1 MVEMLIHVPETL
13 AEELEAAQD
22 RLPEILEYGLE
33 AVSPVPATIYQY
45 ILEFLGS
52 QPTPEQLLDFGPT
65 PEMQA
70 RASFLL
76 EKNREGALTELENR
90 ELDEYVKINHLVI
103 MLKGGA
109 LSFLTGQD
117 NVN

>member
-1 MVEMLIHVPETL
+1 MVEMLIQVPETL

-22 RLPEILEYGLE
+22 RLPEILEHGLE
-33 AVSPVPATIYQY
+33 TISPVPATIYQY
-45 ILEFLGS
+45 ILGFLGS
-52 QPTPEQLLDFGPT
+52 QPTPEQLLEFSPT

-70 RASFLL
+70 RASLLL
-76 EKNREGALTELENR
+76 EKNREGTLTDLETR

-109 LSFLTGQD
+109 LSFLTGRE
-117 NVN
+117 NAN